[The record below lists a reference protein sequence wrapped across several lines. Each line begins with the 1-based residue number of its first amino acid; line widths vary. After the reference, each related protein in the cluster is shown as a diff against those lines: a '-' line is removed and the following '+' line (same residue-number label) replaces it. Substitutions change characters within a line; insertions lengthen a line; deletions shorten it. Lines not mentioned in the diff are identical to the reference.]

1 MTSGRAGDRVRWC
14 ENGTMAE
21 DVLRDCSLALKT
33 AVLRAATDLPLS
45 VFSSL
50 PQVSLSSGAKKL
62 VAVAAFGA
70 VSVLFLARRFKRR
83 KGKKKVV
90 QEQKRSEFLSTLP
103 PLKDVTC
110 ARQNL
115 SLSLNSKSGISRHG
129 LSNGGLHGKLS
140 SSLQSLTSVRSLN
153 SCSEGTNG
161 SACWDGTDDANL
173 RDIVTTPE
181 NLYMMGMEL
190 FEEALRRWEEAL
202 NFRSRLADDEAECSS
217 VKLGAGDAIAEET
230 VEDIISGEFIR
241 KLESLLQRAYRLQ
254 EEFEGAMGFA
264 EPAPHHSEK
273 HTEGSMREDLD
284 DSCWRDTVS
293 IGSTDSFVS
302 AAELSE
308 HKAALCLGSLCRY
321 PFYEE
326 ALQMAEDGKISCRVL
341 RTEMLECLGDTDFL
355 AKLHCIRQACQVI
368 LQDLSTR
375 KFLADAGKKILSS
388 IIVKAEKN
396 PKRFEE
402 VYEEMIVFLEDQEH
416 WESTE
421 AELSTRGVKHLNFY
435 DIVLDFILM
444 DSFEDLENPPMSI
457 TNVVNNRWLNNAFKE
472 TAVASSCWSVLKQKR
487 QHVKIQ
493 NGFIAHFYAVC
504 EHISPEL
511 AWGFLGPRS
520 TLHDFCCF
528 FKEQVLLFLKDIFDL
543 EKVRYSSVDT
553 LAEDVLRLLHHR
565 AELLLSHP
573 GTDCSAHTN
582 GHTSGVPCRGSGTLP
597 GTWVQ

>member
-1 MTSGRAGDRVRWC
+1 
-14 ENGTMAE
+14 MAE
-21 DVLRDCSLALKT
+21 DVLRDASLSLKT
-33 AVLRAATDLPLS
+33 AVLRAADLPLS

-50 PQVSLSSGAKKL
+50 PQVSLSSGTKKL

-70 VSVLFLARRFKRR
+70 FSVLFLARRFRRR
-83 KGKKKVV
+83 KGKKKVL
-90 QEQKRSEFLSTLP
+90 QEQKRSDFLSTLP
-103 PLKDVTC
+103 PLKGSSCVVPPSHRDAACT
-110 ARQNL
+110 RPNL
-115 SLSLNSKSGISRHG
+115 SLSLNSKSSFSRHAA
-129 LSNGGLHGKLS
+129 SNGGLQSKLS
-140 SSLQSLTSVRSLN
+140 GSLQSLTSVKSVN
-153 SCSEGTNG
+153 SCSEGTNE
-161 SACWDGTDDANL
+161 SACWDGMDDGGDL
-173 RDIVTTPE
+173 RNIATTPE
-181 NLYMMGMEL
+181 NLYMIGMEL

-254 EEFEGAMGFA
+254 EEFEGALGFT
-264 EPAPHHSEK
+264 APSSHHSMK
-273 HTEGSMREDLD
+273 HTEGSVREDLD

-308 HKAALCLGSLCRY
+308 HKSALGLSSLCRY

-368 LQDLSTR
+368 LQEISTR
-375 KFLADAGKKILSS
+375 KFLADTGKKILSS
-388 IIVKAEKN
+388 IIVKASKN

-402 VYEEMIVFLEDQEH
+402 VYEEMIGFLEQREH
-416 WESTE
+416 WENTE

-457 TNVVNNRWLNNAFKE
+457 TNVVNNRWLNSAFKE

-487 QHVKIQ
+487 QHVKDQ
-493 NGFIAHFYAVC
+493 DGFIAHFYMVC

-511 AWGFLGPRS
+511 AWGFLGPKS
-520 TLHDFCCF
+520 SLHDFCCF

-553 LAEDVLRLLHHR
+553 LAEDVLHLLHYR
-565 AELLLSHP
+565 AELLLSYSGSDVPHHANGCV
-573 GTDCSAHTN
+573 GTTPRLM
-582 GHTSGVPCRGSGTLP
+582 SGALP
-597 GTWVQ
+597 ETWVQ